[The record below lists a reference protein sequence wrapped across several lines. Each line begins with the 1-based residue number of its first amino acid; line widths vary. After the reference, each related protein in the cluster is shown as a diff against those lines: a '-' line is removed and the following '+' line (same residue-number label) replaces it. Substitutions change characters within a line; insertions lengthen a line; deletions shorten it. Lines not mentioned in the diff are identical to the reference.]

1 MPARLA
7 AHARPAGSRRVR
19 AHRPRLAVRG
29 VRAATA
35 GRSRVRRHA
44 RHARAALRVGAMK
57 VSGRNV
63 VLVAVGLL
71 VVAVATAWWLY
82 NSEYVEPEVDL
93 PPRGAARYTPLSA
106 PLPPLP
112 AARVPATPP
121 PPPPP

>member
-7 AHARPAGSRRVR
+7 AHARPAGARRVR

-44 RHARAALRVGAMK
+44 RHARAALRVGAIK
-57 VSGRNV
+57 VSGLHV

-71 VVAVATAWWLY
+71 VVAVATAWWLS
-82 NSEYVEPEVDL
+82 NSEYVATAL
-93 PPRGAARYTPLSA
+93 ALQPRVKARYN
-106 PLPPLP
+106 PPIDCES
-112 AARVPATPP
+112 
-121 PPPPP
+121 

>member
-7 AHARPAGSRRVR
+7 AQARPAGSRRVR

-35 GRSRVRRHA
+35 GRSRVRPHA
-44 RHARAALRVGAMK
+44 RHARAPLRVGAMK

-71 VVAVATAWWLY
+71 VVAVTTAWWLY
-82 NSEYVEPEVDL
+82 NHQYVEPDVDV
-93 PPRGAARYTPLSA
+93 PPRGPPSPNTPYALHPPTQAAS
-106 PLPPLP
+106 LPPH
-112 AARVPATPP
+112 PP
-121 PPPPP
+121 PPPP